1 MYGNY
6 ERMCVLRCLASEQ
19 VKKGELTQV
28 ELQVELSFQYPHFL
42 SHRGHM
48 TICPPMLSLQISLL
62 QREREK
68 KKQTEELNCGW
79 VKRDK
84 IKKRHGENK

>member
-19 VKKGELTQV
+19 VKNGELTQV

-68 KKQTEELNCGW
+68 KTDRGIELWVGEE
-79 VKRDK
+79 R
-84 IKKRHGENK
+84 